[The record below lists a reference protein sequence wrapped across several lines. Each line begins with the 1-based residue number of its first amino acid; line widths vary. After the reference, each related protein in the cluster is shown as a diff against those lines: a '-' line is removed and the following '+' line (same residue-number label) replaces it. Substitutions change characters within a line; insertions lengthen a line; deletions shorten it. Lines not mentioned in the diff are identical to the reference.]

1 MERKTLQS
9 SDNIEFEFSWGWRAV
24 WPQVWYFCEQRTN
37 NWWFWS
43 VSKKRKKSFPMKI
56 CLRWHDRTRPDTTS
70 TTKKQQKTCVKEF
83 QVELPLHRHFLMT
96 REVRCNLWLSGPDI
110 RRSLLLSVVPDYCQL
125 DFIHLPHPSLS
136 FSHSKTHLS
145 NFYRAMNSAPATK
158 ESCRVFV
165 KMRRALPE

>member
-1 MERKTLQS
+1 M
-9 SDNIEFEFSWGWRAV
+9 
-24 WPQVWYFCEQRTN
+24 QRN
-37 NWWFWS
+37 F
-43 VSKKRKKSFPMKI
+43 K
-56 CLRWHDRTRPDTTS
+56 
-70 TTKKQQKTCVKEF
+70 F
-83 QVELPLHRHFLMT
+83 QVELPHHRHFLMT

-145 NFYRAMNSAPATK
+145 NFYRAMNSAPATE

-165 KMRRALPE
+165 KMRRAAGVAKSRKINLERATGNFIWSQIDWRQFIFFSSLLPRRKFSLYFDTYIKTNSMLSETHSEKKSSTSFDTRTTTQWH